1 MQTPSKIWKLIWL
14 FSDEQIGVI
23 CQQQC
28 ELGYVDCN
36 LACSDSAC
44 LIEYTGD
51 TWSLAGNLQ
60 ADRHAHRAIMNG
72 DRVYVVGGFNGPL

>member
-1 MQTPSKIWKLIWL
+1 MISRDSSVFI
-14 FSDEQIGVI
+14 IGGL
-23 CQQQC
+23 CD
-28 ELGYVDCN
+28 G
-36 LACSDSAC
+36 LATSRIAK
-44 LIEYTGD
+44 YTGD